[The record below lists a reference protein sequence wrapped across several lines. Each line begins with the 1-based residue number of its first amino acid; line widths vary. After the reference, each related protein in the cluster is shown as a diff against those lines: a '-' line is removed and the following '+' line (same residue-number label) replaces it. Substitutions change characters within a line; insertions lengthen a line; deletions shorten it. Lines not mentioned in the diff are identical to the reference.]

1 MKLVRKHFFFGKY
14 YHEVLCLCIKKC
26 SFRHGYFFF
35 VSMNCSYCALWVC
48 CSLSPRR
55 IHRLWQSKQGRQ
67 QCGRCGPKESRREEM
82 ILHKK
87 MWWWMMMVMIVV
99 MLMVI
104 NVGQRSHIHNLM
116 FFSPSGGLLHGWRL
130 GNSTTVP
137 PYHRTTVPPY
147 HRTTVPPYHRTTVP
161 PYHRTTVPPY
171 RTWFHLYPLVGCWL
185 YPILKMNWYGQHPT
199 STYKWKWVQYDGTVQ
214 RYGTMVR

>member
-1 MKLVRKHFFFGKY
+1 MVTFFCLDELLILCSVG
-14 YHEVLCLCIKKC
+14 VLLTW
-26 SFRHGYFFF
+26 ST
-35 VSMNCSYCALWVC
+35 
-48 CSLSPRR
+48 PRR
-55 IHRLWQSKQGRQ
+55 IHRFWQSKQSRQ

-116 FFSPSGGLLHGWRL
+116 FFPPSGGLLHGWRL
-130 GNSTTVP
+130 GNSQNRNVP

-147 HRTTVPPYHRTTVP
+147 HSTTVP

-199 STYKWKWVQYDGTVQ
+199 STYKWKWVQYDGTVR

>member
-1 MKLVRKHFFFGKY
+1 
-14 YHEVLCLCIKKC
+14 
-26 SFRHGYFFF
+26 
-35 VSMNCSYCALWVC
+35 
-48 CSLSPRR
+48 
-55 IHRLWQSKQGRQ
+55 
-67 QCGRCGPKESRREEM
+67 M

-116 FFSPSGGLLHGWRL
+116 LFPLQEVC
-130 GNSTTVP
+130 STAGAWATV
-137 PYHRTTVPPY
+137 RIVTC
-147 HRTTVPPYHRTTVP
+147 
-161 PYHRTTVPPY
+161 HRTTVPPY

-199 STYKWKWVQYDGTVQ
+199 STYKWKWVQYDGTV
-214 RYGTMVR
+214 RWYGTMVRYTVQWYNGVVRYVWVCSVAARCRGTGNLRMAECRRFCLPACVFMCHVQPTARAGWGHQETRPEAEQTYSMVDGWYSNPWFHPCNGIFQPASLLFDA

>member
-1 MKLVRKHFFFGKY
+1 MKLVRKHCFFWQ
-14 YHEVLCLCIKKC
+14 VLPRNSLSLHLKKC
-26 SFRHGYFFF
+26 SFRHGYFLF

-55 IHRLWQSKQGRQ
+55 IHRFWQSKQSRQ

-116 FFSPSGGLLHGWRL
+116 LFPLQEVLLHGWRL
-130 GNSTTVP
+130 GNSQNRNVS
-137 PYHRTTVPPY
+137 PYHRTTVPYLVSLVPTC
-147 HRTTVPPYHRTTVP
+147 RMLTVPNT
-161 PYHRTTVPPY
+161 
-171 RTWFHLYPLVGCWL
+171 
-185 YPILKMNWYGQHPT
+185 
-199 STYKWKWVQYDGTVQ
+199 
-214 RYGTMVR
+214 

>member
-1 MKLVRKHFFFGKY
+1 MKLVRKHCFFGKY
-14 YHEVLCLCIKKC
+14 YHEVLCPCIKKC
-26 SFRHGYFFF
+26 SFRHGYFFCLDELLIL
-35 VSMNCSYCALWVC
+35 CSVGVLLTW
-48 CSLSPRR
+48 STPRR
-55 IHRLWQSKQGRQ
+55 IHRFWQSKQSRQ

-116 FFSPSGGLLHGWRL
+116 LFPLQEVC
-130 GNSTTVP
+130 STAGAWATV
-137 PYHRTTVPPY
+137 RIVTC
-147 HRTTVPPYHRTTVP
+147 
-161 PYHRTTVPPY
+161 HRTTVPPY

-199 STYKWKWVQYDGTVQ
+199 STYKWKWVQYDGTV
-214 RYGTMVR
+214 RWYGTMVR

>member
-1 MKLVRKHFFFGKY
+1 MKLVRKHCFFGKY
-14 YHEVLCLCIKKC
+14 YHEILCLWIKKS
-26 SFRHGYFFF
+26 SFRHGYFLF

-55 IHRLWQSKQGRQ
+55 IHRFWQSKQSRQ

-116 FFSPSGGLLHGWRL
+116 FFPLQEVC
-130 GNSTTVP
+130 STAGAWATV
-137 PYHRTTVPPY
+137 RIVTC
-147 HRTTVPPYHRTTVP
+147 
-161 PYHRTTVPPY
+161 HRTTVPPY

-199 STYKWKWVQYDGTVQ
+199 STYKWKWVQYDGTVR

>member
-1 MKLVRKHFFFGKY
+1 MVT
-14 YHEVLCLCIKKC
+14 
-26 SFRHGYFFF
+26 FF

-55 IHRLWQSKQGRQ
+55 IHRFWQSKQSR

-116 FFSPSGGLLHGWRL
+116 LFPLQEVC
-130 GNSTTVP
+130 STAGAWATV
-137 PYHRTTVPPY
+137 RIVTC
-147 HRTTVPPYHRTTVP
+147 
-161 PYHRTTVPPY
+161 HRTTVPPY

-199 STYKWKWVQYDGTVQ
+199 STYKWKWVQYDGTV
-214 RYGTMVR
+214 RWYGTMVR

>member
-1 MKLVRKHFFFGKY
+1 MKTCKV
-14 YHEVLCLCIKKC
+14 HEVGTETFFWQVLPRSSLSLHKKNVH
-26 SFRHGYFFF
+26 SAMVTFF

-55 IHRLWQSKQGRQ
+55 IHRFWQSKQSRQ

-116 FFSPSGGLLHGWRL
+116 FFPLQEVCSTAGAWATVRIVTCHRTTVPPSTVPPYHG
-130 GNSTTVP
+130 TTVP
-137 PYHRTTVPPY
+137 PYHRTVPGF
-147 HRTTVPPYHRTTVP
+147 TCT
-161 PYHRTTVPPY
+161 
-171 RTWFHLYPLVGCWL
+171 HL
-185 YPILKMNWYGQHPT
+185 
-199 STYKWKWVQYDGTVQ
+199 
-214 RYGTMVR
+214 

>member
-1 MKLVRKHFFFGKY
+1 MKTCKVHEVGTETLFFFGKY

-26 SFRHGYFFF
+26 SFRHGYFLF

-116 FFSPSGGLLHGWRL
+116 FFPLQEVC
-130 GNSTTVP
+130 STAGAWATVRIVTC
-137 PYHRTTVPPY
+137 HRTTVPPY

-161 PYHRTTVPPY
+161 PYHRTVPGF
-171 RTWFHLYPLVGCWL
+171 TCTHL
-185 YPILKMNWYGQHPT
+185 
-199 STYKWKWVQYDGTVQ
+199 
-214 RYGTMVR
+214 